1 MSGRAINDAAIGRST
16 ASKRQQVWFTR
27 SGQHPRPLTPEIQS
41 LGRSSLAT
49 VYLDRAQRSADGQF
63 HEITCMLRGTDEWR
77 VAGRLL
83 RVGPGDL
90 FIAGPQ
96 HKLSQSETRAPPGEL
111 CWLAIR
117 LDSAPEIGEA
127 LDRHALRVIP
137 APHRLPALFDGL
149 LAEHRL
155 ADEHAGWAARAAL
168 HGLLA
173 EVLRGYER
181 VPRGTG
187 RAAASDAIAAAIALI
202 EERLAEPLTVA
213 ALATVAQLSLGQFH
227 DRFLLETGFTPA
239 DYWSRRRLG
248 RARELLADRG
258 LSITDVAL
266 TLGFSTSQYFATFFR
281 RFTGISPRD
290 YRRQLR
296 MQ

>member
-1 MSGRAINDAAIGRST
+1 M
-16 ASKRQQVWFTR
+16 RQQVWFTR
-27 SGQHPRPLTPEIQS
+27 SGQHPRPLTHELQS

-49 VYLDRAQRSADGQF
+49 VYIDRAQRPADGQF

-83 RVGPGDL
+83 RIGPGDL
-90 FIAGPQ
+90 FSAGPH
-96 HKLSQSETRAPPGEL
+96 HKISPSGNRAPPGEL
-111 CWLAIR
+111 WWLAIR
-117 LDSAPEIGEA
+117 LDGTAGSTESAVGEA

-137 APHRLPALFDGL
+137 APRRLPALFDRL
-149 LAEHRL
+149 LSEHLL

-168 HGLLA
+168 QCLLA
-173 EVLRGYER
+173 EILRGYER
-181 VPRGTG
+181 VPRGAG
-187 RAAASDAIAAAIALI
+187 RPAASDAIAAAIAVI

-213 ALATVAQLSLGQFH
+213 ALAAVAQLSPGQFH
-227 DRFLLETGFTPA
+227 ERFLLETGFTPA
-239 DYWSRRRLG
+239 DYWARRRLG

-296 MQ
+296 VQ